1 MNQLQPQASRQSKTS
16 FPFNWPVTSN
26 VRLCSRRYFGKKEC
40 YRSSVGSTHFTD
52 EETEAQRE
60 ETPYPTKVT
69 VQSNGLESSPR
80 LLGWISLLP
89 LESIPV
95 LIKAD
100 FPPLPSSPTPHPIT
114 PWPSHPSRQVPATSV
129 HLYPVCLGGCVG
141 GASRVSSHAHHPDLS
156 PPI

>member
-1 MNQLQPQASRQSKTS
+1 MNQLQPQASRQSKTLAS

-100 FPPLPSSPTPHPIT
+100 FPPLPSSPTPQPIT
-114 PWPSHPSRQVPATSV
+114 PWPSHPPEAGSC
-129 HLYPVCLGGCVG
+129 H
-141 GASRVSSHAHHPDLS
+141 VSSFVSSLPGWLCGGSLQGVQPCS
-156 PPI
+156 PP